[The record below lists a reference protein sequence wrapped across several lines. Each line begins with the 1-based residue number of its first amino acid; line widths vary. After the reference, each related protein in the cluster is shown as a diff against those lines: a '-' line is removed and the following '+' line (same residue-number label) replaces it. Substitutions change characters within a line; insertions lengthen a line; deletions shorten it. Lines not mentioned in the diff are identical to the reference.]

1 MPGLFDGTPL
11 ERPVTC
17 ERCGKALDA
26 CDCPKNEA
34 GEVCEARDQ
43 SPRVR
48 REKRRGKW
56 ATIIAELDPTATDL
70 KALLKEMRTGLGT
83 GGGITDGEIVL
94 QGDHRE
100 KVVELLVAKGYRAK
114 AAGG

>member
-1 MPGLFDGTPL
+1 MGGLFDGTPL
-11 ERPVTC
+11 ERAVTC
-17 ERCGKALDA
+17 EVCGVSLGACACPRDA
-26 CDCPKNEA
+26 D
-34 GEVCEARDQ
+34 GSLRLARDQ

-56 ATIIAELDPTATDL
+56 ATVVAGLHADDAKTLLKDL
-70 KALLKEMRTGLGT
+70 KVKLGT
-83 GGGITDGEIVL
+83 GGGVTEGELIF

-100 KVVELLVAKGYRAK
+100 KVVAMLLEMGYRAK